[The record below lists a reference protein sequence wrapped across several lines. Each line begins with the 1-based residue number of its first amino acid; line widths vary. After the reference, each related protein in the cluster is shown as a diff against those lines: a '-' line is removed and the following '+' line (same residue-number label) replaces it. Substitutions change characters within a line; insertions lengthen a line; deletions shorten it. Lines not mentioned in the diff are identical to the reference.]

1 MYICCILIFIMK
13 IVFTGGITGGH
24 FYPIIAIA
32 EAIHDLVREEYI
44 VAPKLYY
51 IAPTPFDSKALFENN
66 ITFLK
71 NTAGKIRRYP
81 SIRNFTDLFFT
92 AIGFVWSFFQLL
104 VLYPDVVIS
113 KGGYAS
119 VPTVLAARVL
129 AIPIIIH
136 ESDAKPGRANLL
148 ASHFATR
155 IAVSFQSAITYF
167 PKKVQS
173 RVAVTGTPVRKA
185 LRMPPPKDS
194 ATLLGID
201 SSIPTV
207 FIMGGSTG
215 SKRINEI
222 VLAAL
227 PDLVKIANVI
237 HQTGA
242 KNIEGVKAVSN
253 IALEESP
260 HVARY
265 KPFSYL
271 SAQALLQTASVSC
284 LIVSRAGAGTIAE
297 IATWKLPAIL
307 IPIPE
312 EISHDQRKNAYAFAQ
327 TGAAEVIEEANLTPH
342 ILVSEIQQI
351 ISNPDKAQKMGDAGA
366 SFSQPQAGEMIAK
379 EALAIAITHES

>member
-1 MYICCILIFIMK
+1 MK

-32 EAIHDLVREEYI
+32 EAIHDLVRKEYI

-51 IAPTPFDSKALFENN
+51 IAPTPFDAQALFTNN

-81 SIRNFTDLFFT
+81 SIRNFTDFFFT
-92 AIGFVWSFFQLL
+92 IIGFIWSFFQLL

-148 ASHFATR
+148 ASHFAAR
-155 IAVSFQSAITYF
+155 IAVSFQSAIAYF

-173 RVAVTGTPVRKA
+173 HVALTGTPVRKA

-201 SSIPTV
+201 SSIATV
-207 FIMGGSTG
+207 LIMGGSGG
-215 SKRINEI
+215 SKRINEM

-242 KNIEGVKAVSN
+242 KNIESVQAVSD
-253 IALEESP
+253 IALEGNL
-260 HVARY
+260 HATRY
-265 KPFSYL
+265 KPFAYL
-271 SAQALLQTASVSC
+271 STQAMLQAASVSN

-327 TGAAEVIEEANLTPH
+327 SGGASVIEESNLTPH
-342 ILVSEIQQI
+342 ILVSEIQRI
-351 ISNPDKAQKMGDAGA
+351 INDPNMARQMGEAGA
-366 SFSQPQAGEMIAK
+366 SFAVPQAAETIAK

>member
-1 MYICCILIFIMK
+1 MK

-24 FYPIIAIA
+24 FYPLIAIA
-32 EAIHDLVREEYI
+32 EAIHDLVRKEYI

-51 IAPTPFDSKALFENN
+51 IAPTPFDSKALFTNQ

-81 SIRNFTDLFFT
+81 SILNFTDFFFT
-92 AIGFVWSFFQLL
+92 IIGFIWSFFQLL
-104 VLYPDVVIS
+104 ILYPDVVIS

-148 ASHFATR
+148 ASHFAAR
-155 IAVSFQSAITYF
+155 IAVSFQSSIAYF
-167 PKKVQS
+167 PKKVQK
-173 RVAVTGTPVRKA
+173 RIALTGTPVRKA
-185 LRMPPPKDS
+185 LRMSPPKDS

-201 SSIPTV
+201 SSVPTI
-207 FIMGGSTG
+207 FILGGSGG
-215 SKRINEI
+215 SKHINEI

-227 PDLVKIANVI
+227 PDLVKMVNII
-237 HQTGA
+237 HQTGTE
-242 KNIEGVKAVSN
+242 NIEGVLAVSA
-253 IALEESP
+253 IALEENP
-260 HVARY
+260 HSKRY
-265 KPFSYL
+265 KPFAYL
-271 SAQALLQTASVSC
+271 STQAILQASSVSS
-284 LIVSRAGAGTIAE
+284 LIVSRAGSGTIAE

-312 EISHDQRKNAYAFAQ
+312 EVSHDQRKNAYAFAQ
-327 TGAAEVIEEANLTPH
+327 GGAAVVIEESNLTTH
-342 ILVSEIQQI
+342 IFISEIQQI
-351 ISNPDKAQKMGDAGA
+351 ISDPDKARHMGEAGA
-366 SFSQPQAGEMIAK
+366 SFAQPKAAEIIAK